1 MLKINRNLSVTLSLI
16 ISFVVGG
23 GLLVPTVMMPYVLKA
38 YIKTTERMYLLN
50 SYGVILTLFYG
61 AIVFAITA
69 IAALILLL
77 LYVRSGN
84 VYSANS
90 VSCLRVISWACM
102 SECVVF
108 AALSFYF
115 ILALLISAAA
125 LFMCLLLRVVKNV
138 IEEATAIKNEND
150 MTI

>member
-23 GLLVPTVMMPYVLKA
+23 GLLVLTVMMPYVLKA

-77 LYVRSGN
+77 LYVRGGN
-84 VYSANS
+84 VFSANS

>member
-1 MLKINRNLSVTLSLI
+1 MLKINRNLSTTLSLV
-16 ISFVVGG
+16 ISFIVAA
-23 GLLVPTVMMPYVLKA
+23 GLLVLTVTIPRILTE
-38 YIKTTERMYLLN
+38 YIKMTDRMYLFD
-50 SYGVILTLFYG
+50 SYGAILALFYG

-77 LYVRSGN
+77 FYVRGGNIFCSG
-84 VYSANS
+84 S
-90 VSCLRVISWACM
+90 VSCLRVISWACA

-108 AALSFYF
+108 AALAFYF
-115 ILALLISAAA
+115 ILSALISAAA